1 MFPLVFSNATTE
13 KCPKKCNIAE
23 AKDKDFKITIMNI
36 FKDLKG
42 MNLCENT
49 NKQWN
54 KMKQTLQGMN
64 IEMESLKKT

>member
-49 NKQWN
+49 NNGIK
-54 KMKQTLQGMN
+54 
-64 IEMESLKKT
+64 